1 MKIRQCIHILAV
13 LLLITGFVLPVM
25 AAENETADA
34 ATAFYNSGVLLL
46 EEKEY
51 ARAIAA
57 FDQALASNTTM
68 IRWSDALLYTYQNKA
83 YALIQLNNYTAA
95 VQTIDQ
101 GLAVYENDE
110 KLWYNKGFA
119 LYKLGNYQDAIT
131 AYDKV
136 LQINNQSVPALNN
149 KGDTYFQ
156 MGRYQDAVDSY
167 IRANEKDPGNSYASA
182 GLEKA
187 QRALAAAT
195 PPTTAPSQT
204 IIPTTLP
211 ANTQSSLTPT
221 IVPTAIPTNT
231 KSPLSPLPI
240 VAALTLMGL
249 SSIVLMKKR

>member
-119 LYKLGNYQDAIT
+119 LFKLGNYQDAIT

-195 PPTTAPSQT
+195 PSTTAPSQT

-231 KSPLSPLPI
+231 KSPLSPLQI
-240 VAALTLMGL
+240 VAALSALGL
-249 SSIVLMKKR
+249 LSILAKKR